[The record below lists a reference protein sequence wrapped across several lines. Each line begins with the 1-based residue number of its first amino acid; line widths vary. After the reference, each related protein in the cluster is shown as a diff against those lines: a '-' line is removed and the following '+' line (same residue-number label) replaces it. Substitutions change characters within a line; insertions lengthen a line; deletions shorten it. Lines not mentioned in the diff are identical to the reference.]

1 MIWATK
7 LDVSDS
13 VTAEETALAWMELIW
28 VETALVTAGVMASS
42 TCWVRAA
49 FSSEEKLEEE
59 EDDEEDEEEEEEEE
73 D

>member
-59 EDDEEDEEEEEEEE
+59 EDDEEDKEEEEEEE